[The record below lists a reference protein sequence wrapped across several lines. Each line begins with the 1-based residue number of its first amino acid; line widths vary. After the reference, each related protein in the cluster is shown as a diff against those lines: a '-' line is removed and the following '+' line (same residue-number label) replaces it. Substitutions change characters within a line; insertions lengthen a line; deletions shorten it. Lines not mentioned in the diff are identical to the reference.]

1 MSFCVCGGGGGREH
15 NLHRCPVF
23 ELGLAALVEGCRELE
38 AADCDFVR
46 LLNINWHSP
55 CK

>member
-1 MSFCVCGGGGGREH
+1 MSFCVCVCGGGGH
-15 NLHRCPVF
+15 NLDRCPVF
-23 ELGLAALVEGCRELE
+23 ELVLASLAEGCRELE
-38 AADCDFVR
+38 AADCDLVR